1 MRLKLM
7 RLKFCAAIFCA
18 TAIALAG
25 ISAATDAS
33 AQTQKKRTVSKKA
46 AKKYGPVPVSMAP
59 PRARITVTRR
69 TFLDPGKEVIPGSR
83 NEFTDYAFPP
93 TYSPTAVIDNRGPH
107 HRSPLPGPFDL
118 PGRGN
123 PYPWHYCVGC

>member
-1 MRLKLM
+1 MKLFASAM
-7 RLKFCAAIFCA
+7 LAVAVAFAGF
-18 TAIALAG
+18 TAVDASS
-25 ISAATDAS
+25 SAAE
-33 AQTQKKRTVSKKA
+33 AQTQKKRVATKKA
-46 AKKYGPVPVSMAP
+46 AKRYGPVPVSMAA

-69 TFLDPGKEVIPGSR
+69 SYLDPGREVIPGSQH
-83 NEFTDYAFPP
+83 EFTDYAYPP
-93 TYSPTAVIDNRGPH
+93 TYSPTAVIENRAGI